1 MSEEILINVT
11 PRETRVA
18 LVENGMLQ
26 EVHVERASR
35 RGYVGNIYKGK
46 VSRVMP
52 GMQAAFVEIGLDRAA
67 FLHASD
73 IVRPTAPLPED
84 GGEAPPGAPLPT
96 PPINELLRDGQE
108 IIVQVVKDP
117 IGTKG
122 ARLTTHL
129 SIPSR
134 YLVLLPYSKVLGVS
148 VRIEDESERQR
159 LKELL
164 VELTSGQAE
173 PAANDPAPPAARHG
187 VPEPPEV
194 ALLPPPRALAAGL
207 TPRPLVA
214 ALSAAARGDPEVGW
228 PQAGPPPITNPANA
242 QPRLA
247 GLAQPAAPLAA
258 PGSAAAPALRPV
270 PAPVD
275 RFGYIVRT
283 NAEGQPREA
292 LAEDIAYLGRLWS
305 VVQEN
310 IARAS
315 VGERVYEDLNLP
327 LRALR
332 DLMRPSVES
341 VRIDSRETLE
351 RALDFVRRFMPEL
364 VDRVEHYPG
373 ERPIFDLYGVED
385 EIQKALRKEVPLK
398 SGGHLVI
405 DQTEAMTTIDV
416 NTGAFLG
423 SRNLEE
429 TVFRTNLEAAQAAAR
444 QLRLRNL
451 GGIVIV
457 DFIDMADEEHRRQVL
472 RQLHKAMARDRAKA
486 TVYDMSA
493 LGLVEMTRKRTTES
507 LARQLCEPCPTC
519 SGRGILKTAETVTY
533 EIFREITRAVRQF
546 EAKQLLVLAAPQ
558 VVNRILEEDSAAVAE
573 LEEFIGKTIRFQP
586 EEHYSQEQYDVV
598 LL

>member
-35 RGYVGNIYKGK
+35 RGYVGNIYKGR

-73 IVRPTAPLPED
+73 IVRPHATITGD
-84 GGEAPPGAPLPT
+84 NGESVPAAM
-96 PPINELLRDGQE
+96 PPIAELVRDGQD
-108 IIVQVVKDP
+108 IVVQVVKDP

-134 YLVLLPYSKVLGVS
+134 YLVLLPYSRVLGIS
-148 VRIEDESERQR
+148 VRIEDEAERAR
-159 LKELL
+159 LKEILA
-164 VELTSGQAE
+164 ELT
-173 PAANDPAPPAARHG
+173 
-187 VPEPPEV
+187 
-194 ALLPPPRALAAGL
+194 
-207 TPRPLVA
+207 
-214 ALSAAARGDPEVGW
+214 ARG
-228 PQAGPPPITNPANA
+228 
-242 QPRLA
+242 
-247 GLAQPAAPLAA
+247 
-258 PGSAAAPALRPV
+258 AAPATDAA
-270 PAPVD
+270 PAPVV
-275 RFGYIVRT
+275 RSPGYIVRT

-292 LAEDIAYLGRLWS
+292 LAEDIDYLGKLWAT
-305 VVQEN
+305 VQESMGR
-310 IARAS
+310 AR
-315 VGERVYEDLNLP
+315 VGERIYEDLDLT

-332 DLMRPSVES
+332 DLMRPSIEK

-351 RALDFVRRFMPEL
+351 RAARFVRQFMPEL
-364 VDRVEHYPG
+364 ADRVEHYPG

-385 EIQKALRKEVPLK
+385 EIQKALRKDVPLK
-398 SGGHLVI
+398 SGGYLIV

-416 NTGAFLG
+416 NTGGFLG
-423 SRNLEE
+423 TRNLEE

-451 GGIVIV
+451 GGIIII
-457 DFIDMADEEHRRQVL
+457 DFIDMTDEEHRRQVL
-472 RQLHKAMARDRAKA
+472 RLLQKSMTRDHAKA
-486 TVYDMSA
+486 TVYEMSP

-507 LARQLCEPCPTC
+507 LERQLCEACPAC
-519 SGRGILKTAETVTY
+519 GGRGSLKTPETVTY

-546 EAKQLLVLAAPQ
+546 DAQQLLVLAAPK
-558 VVNRILEEDSAAVAE
+558 VVNRILEEESAGVAE